1 MTACLGVMMGWGPA
15 WAGDNATQ
23 NQGAFSL
30 GEIEVV
36 EQSDG
41 SPNVSVQRVD
51 EQTMRAFNADTV
63 DQAVNMLPSA

>member
-1 MTACLGVMMGWGPA
+1 M
-15 WAGDNATQ
+15 
-23 NQGAFSL
+23 
-30 GEIEVV
+30 

-63 DQAVNMLPSA
+63 DQAVNMLPGVTLSKFGARNEHP